1 MTNKV
6 RRDSHIPTSADTPV
20 GPALYLVSRGTAR
33 IEDRSTSWPS
43 RRYLASLVL
52 DWDGW
57 ILTPRLGDG
66 SHGPFSSAEA
76 AFAWW
81 ADHHA
86 AMPASTWRPWV
97 QRQESWPP
105 GIDEDRAEQWG
116 L

>member
-1 MTNKV
+1 MTNKAH
-6 RRDSHIPTSADTPV
+6 RDSAATTPLKTPE
-20 GPALYLVSRGTAR
+20 GAALYRTSPGGAR

-57 ILTPRLGDG
+57 ILTPRNGDG

-81 ADHHA
+81 LQHRDALPPPRRVWRNGDPWEPQEDTAD
-86 AMPASTWRPWV
+86 P
-97 QRQESWPP
+97 
-105 GIDEDRAEQWG
+105 EQ
-116 L
+116 